1 MGSDR
6 DGNIWIG
13 TAQGLLR
20 VNPQGAVTPLDNTES
35 IGTVSSI
42 FEDREGNLWAGGTSG
57 IRRLRDATFSTFS
70 VKEGLPSNSNGAI
83 YADSFGRIWF
93 APIEGGL
100 FWIQDGKVSQVT
112 ADGLNK
118 DIVYSII
125 GANGEL
131 WVGRQRGGLT
141 HLTYDQKHIAA
152 HTYTHRDGLAQD
164 SVYTVHR
171 SRDGAIWA
179 GTLSGGVTVLRD
191 GRFTHLLRRQRAS
204 LRHRQLRRRQSR
216 WHRLVRNHLRPDRLL
231 RRPLEDLRDPGRPAF
246 RRDQRPPRRS
256 FEYPMDRH
264 G

>member
-1 MGSDR
+1 MASDR

-20 VNPQGAVTPLDNTES
+20 VSPQGTVTPLDNTES
-35 IGTVSSI
+35 IGTVTSI

-57 IRRLRDATFSTFS
+57 ICRLRDATFSTFS

-83 YADSFGRIWF
+83 YADSIGRIWF

-112 ADGLNK
+112 ADGLEK
-118 DIVYSII
+118 DIVYSIT

-131 WVGRQRGGLT
+131 WIGRQRGGLT
-141 HLTYDQKHIAA
+141 HLTYDQKHITA

-171 SRDGAIWA
+171 SRRWSH
-179 GTLSGGVTVLRD
+179 L
-191 GRFTHLLRRQRAS
+191 GRNPERRRQRS
-204 LRHRQLRRRQSR
+204 
-216 WHRLVRNHLRPDRLL
+216 P
-231 RRPLEDLRDPGRPAF
+231 RRPL
-246 RRDQRPPRRS
+246 
-256 FEYPMDRH
+256 
-264 G
+264 